1 MTKEQWEQDVRAH
14 LHEMDDE
21 TIYEMIRKLKQQN
34 IFGAYT
40 DFIEEL
46 EDEVNERKIKP

>member
-46 EDEVNERKIKP
+46 EEYMIDKEMS